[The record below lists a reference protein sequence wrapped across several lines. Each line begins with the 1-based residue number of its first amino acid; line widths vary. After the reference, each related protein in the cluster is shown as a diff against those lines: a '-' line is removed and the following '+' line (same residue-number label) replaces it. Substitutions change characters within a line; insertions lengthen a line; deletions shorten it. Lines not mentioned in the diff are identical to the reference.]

1 MLYNSTTNLL
11 TLANGKTPKLPDGA
25 FQDLMRFVFSI
36 DEVKPETLTE
46 DAPRHFIQVHADTLT
61 ESFSQ
66 VEMSPAMRTQL
77 EQSAWIFSG
86 FKTYHEMNEAV
97 PSLIGEDGSR
107 KTFERFLKDVQ
118 KVDEQYNVN
127 YLRAEY
133 NFATQS
139 AQMAAKWE
147 QIEADGDD
155 YDLQYRTAG
164 DDRVRDE
171 HAALDGITLPPSD
184 PFWEENYPP
193 NGWNC
198 RCTAVQVR
206 KGKYPHSDSR
216 TAREKG
222 REATS
227 GKHQDMMRF
236 NPGKQREVFP
246 DYNAYTLSK
255 CATCTKKDDLTLA
268 ANITGNELCQ
278 ACKVVRR
285 QTRFDSNIKRKN
297 G

>member
-1 MLYNSTTNLL
+1 M
-11 TLANGKTPKLPDGA
+11 TLAQTEPPELPDGT
-25 FQDLMRFVFSI
+25 FQDLMRFVFSV
-36 DEVKPETLTE
+36 DEVKPEALAE
-46 DAPRHFIQVHADTLT
+46 DAPQQFIQVHTDTLT
-61 ESFSQ
+61 EAFSQ
-66 VEMSPAMRTQL
+66 MEMSPAMRVQL
-77 EQSAWIFSG
+77 ERSAWIFSG
-86 FKTYHEMNEAV
+86 FKAYHEMKEAA

-107 KTFERFLKDVQ
+107 KTFEQFLKDVQ

-133 NFATQS
+133 NFATHS

-147 QIEADGDD
+147 QIEEDGDD

-184 PFWEENYPP
+184 PFWNENYPP

-206 KGKYPHSDSR
+206 KGKYPHSDSKE
-216 TAREKG
+216 AMEKG
-222 REATS
+222 REATG

-236 NPGKQREVFP
+236 NPGKQKKLVP
-246 DYNAYTLSK
+246 DYNAYTLNK
-255 CATCTKKDDLTLA
+255 CDTCPRKDETQLA
-268 ANITGNELCQ
+268 AKIQGNELCQ
-278 ACKVVRR
+278 ACRTIREQADYLFNSKE
-285 QTRFDSNIKRKN
+285 N